1 MADIFKL
8 ANLGVTD
15 SGFDGSSLATGDIR
29 RRYNF
34 GNRVSEL
41 NISQDPFFRF
51 LSKVAKNSTDDPSFK
66 FTERRGSWQKRYGYI
81 VGSAAWSSGSATGL
95 TYNTAGGGDDIVAA
109 EALPRSNTLD
119 GTYAVAVGG
128 DYKNAGNIQNIYGQ
142 SAAAKQIEI
151 AESGTDPQF
160 FIPDQL
166 IKVPVK
172 SLADADGAAD
182 TVDNSYQVC
191 KIMQVENANNLCYL
205 GLKVVSPYTLTA
217 SASHS
222 IVFAALD
229 WSSNAPDYKYPVDFY
244 AKSIAGDLEARRSYV
259 IGSAHA
265 EGSGYPETWKDQ
277 PFSNGYG
284 QTQIWKTAMA
294 MTNTARATSLKY
306 DSSEWARVWKEKLI
320 EHKWDIE
327 QSLLFGVQASGGDG
341 VNYTEGAVNYCLNNG
356 NIFGLD
362 TATKTQD
369 DFLDDM
375 SNYIDPRYNP
385 STATVFFCDTAT
397 YNWLHKL
404 SGYFSNNL
412 ANVQSGGFDGSSTG
426 VGSTANSMGR
436 AEMALSGKKN
446 VFGIDITTIN
456 TVYGDMNLARNIH
469 LDGSAVKMLGV
480 NMKYCKYRPLAGNGL
495 NRDTSVYVGVQTL
508 ENSGIDRRVDLILT
522 EAGMQWEMPE
532 CHAIW
537 K

>member
-8 ANLGVTD
+8 ANLGVAD
-15 SGFDGSSLATGDIR
+15 SGFDGSGLLTGDIR

-34 GNRVSEL
+34 GSRVSEL
-41 NISQDPFFRF
+41 NIAQDPFFRF

-81 VGSAAWSSGSATGL
+81 VGSAIWSSGSASGL
-95 TYNTAGGGDDIVAA
+95 TYNTAGSGDGIVDGT
-109 EALPRSNTLD
+109 ECQPRENTLD
-119 GTYAVAVGG
+119 ATYAVAVGG
-128 DYKNAGNIQNIYGQ
+128 DYKVSGNIQNIYGQ
-142 SAAAKQIEI
+142 SAAASQIEI

-172 SLADADGAAD
+172 SLKDADGDAD

-191 KIMQVENANNLCYL
+191 KILQVENANNLCYL
-205 GLKVVSPYTLTA
+205 GLKVVSPYSLTP
-217 SASHS
+217 SGSHS
-222 IVFAALD
+222 LCFAALD
-229 WSSNAPDYKYPVDFY
+229 WSANTPTFKYPVDLY
-244 AKSIAGDLEARRSYV
+244 AKSIANDLEARRSYV

-306 DSSEWARVWKEKLI
+306 DASEWARVWKEKLI

-356 NIFGLD
+356 NIFSLD

-385 STATVFFCDTAT
+385 STATVFFCDTPT

-404 SGYFSNNL
+404 SGYFSNNI
-412 ANVQSGGFDGSSTG
+412 ANVYPGGG
-426 VGSTANSMGR
+426 VDESKSLGR

-469 LDGSAVKMLGV
+469 LDGSAIKLLGV